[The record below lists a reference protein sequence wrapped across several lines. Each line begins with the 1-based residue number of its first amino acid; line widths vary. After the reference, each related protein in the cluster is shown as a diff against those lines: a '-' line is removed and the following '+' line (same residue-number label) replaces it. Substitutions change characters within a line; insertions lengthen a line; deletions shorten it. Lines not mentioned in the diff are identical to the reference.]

1 MARKRTK
8 AAPKLIEPPKHHAHI
23 GRDARGQLCYLG
35 HQADGS
41 VQAGSGLTLVASI
54 DVGRPFQLH
63 VPSKG
68 KSGLVIE
75 GMSEDNA
82 VPWSASMLVTGAR
95 HGWFGLRLVE

>member
-8 AAPKLIEPPKHHAHI
+8 AKLIEPPKHHAHI
-23 GRDARGQLCYLG
+23 GRDPRGRLSYLG

-41 VQAGSGLTLVASI
+41 TQAGSGLTPVAI
-54 DVGRPFQLH
+54 VDVGRPFQLH

-75 GMSEDNA
+75 GMSGDNA
-82 VPWSASMLVTGAR
+82 VPWSASMLLTGAR
-95 HGWFGLRLVE
+95 HGWFGLRVVE